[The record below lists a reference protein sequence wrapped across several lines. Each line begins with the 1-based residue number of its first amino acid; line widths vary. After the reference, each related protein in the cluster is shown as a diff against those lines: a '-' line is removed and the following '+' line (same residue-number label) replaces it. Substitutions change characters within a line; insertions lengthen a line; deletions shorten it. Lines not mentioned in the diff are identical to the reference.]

1 MPINRARSRL
11 ALGLLISRWIDTS
24 TPDKR
29 TLLPNN
35 TTHMKAKFLLSTLG
49 AFVVTAMV
57 ANAQDAA
64 APATTDA
71 QPQPADAAQVQPAAT
86 AVEVADATT
95 SAPAAAAPAAEAQPA
110 PAAETPAAA
119 PEAAPAVTTS
129 PASAVIPLIV
139 IDDTPLLDAI
149 RNLARQAGINLMID
163 PKVAYGQPDQTGK
176 PTPQPNVSIRWE
188 NITAEQALNAL
199 LNNYGLQAVEDPKV
213 KITRITI
220 KDPAAP
226 DPLMTKTIQLQY
238 ASPSNVL
245 AAVTASLSD
254 KRSKVVPDT
263 RTSQLVIVATEKE
276 LTAVESLIAKLDTIT
291 KQVLIEA
298 RLVETAMNPST
309 VKGID
314 WSGTLKAQNVA
325 FGNNNQA
332 GPVPADST
340 IAPLSS
346 LYPKMIM
353 EGASFSPATAFL
365 NADGLS
371 ATLSFL
377 NNNTESKILS
387 SPRTVTLDNDTAHI
401 EVGTEYP
408 IINVTAGTAN
418 TTGGSQIAYSNLTV
432 RLDVTPRISANN
444 NINLKVS
451 PNVMRLDSVQKFNV
465 GGSTFDVPVF
475 ATRKIDTSVMIPSG
489 NTLVMGGLIQDNT
502 SSGNVKV
509 PILGDIPGL
518 GMLFRQDKKSRDK
531 QNLIVFIT
539 PTIVEDADFQPA
551 KSDYL
556 KTPMP
561 DVDHGDPDWSA
572 WDSGKPKDWSK

>member
-1 MPINRARSRL
+1 L

-35 TTHMKAKFLLSTLG
+35 TTHMKPNYLLSTLG
-49 AFVVTAMV
+49 ALAVTALF
-57 ANAQDAA
+57 ANAQDAV
-64 APATTDA
+64 APATQET
-71 QPQPADAAQVQPAAT
+71 QPADVAQVQPAT
-86 AVEVADATT
+86 
-95 SAPAAAAPAAEAQPA
+95 PAPAAEA
-110 PAAETPAAA
+110 PAAV
-119 PEAAPAVTTS
+119 PEAAPAETTS

-163 PKVAYGQPDQTGK
+163 PKVAYGQADQTGK
-176 PTPQPNVSIRWE
+176 PTPQPSVSIRWE

-199 LNNYGLQAVEDPKV
+199 LNNYGLQAVADPKV
-213 KITRITI
+213 KITRVTI

-254 KRSKVVPDT
+254 KRSKVVPDN

-276 LTAVESLIAKLDTIT
+276 LTLVESLIAKLDTIT

-314 WSGTLKAQNVA
+314 WSGTLKNQNVA

-418 TTGGSQIAYSNLTV
+418 STGGSQISYSNLTV

-451 PNVMRLDSVQKFNV
+451 PRVMRLDSVQKFNV
-465 GGSTFDVPVF
+465 GGSSFDVPIF
-475 ATRKIDTSVMIPSG
+475 ATRTIDTSVMIPSG

-502 SSGNVKV
+502 TKGNVKV
-509 PILGDIPGL
+509 PVLGDIPGL
-518 GMLFRQDKKSRDK
+518 GLLFRQDKKSRDK

-539 PTIVEDADFQPA
+539 PTIVEDSDFQPA
-551 KSDYL
+551 KTDYL

-561 DVDHGDPDWSA
+561 DVDHGDPDWTA
-572 WDSGKPKDWSK
+572 WDSGKPKSWSK